1 MQELLVLVFGFVLFV
16 LFSAVVLSKVFWRQY
31 PV

>member
-1 MQELLVLVFGFVLFV
+1 MQDMLVLVFGFVLFV
-16 LFSAVVLSKVFWRQY
+16 LFSAVILSKIFWKQ